1 MRFLKLIF
9 TISALSL
16 SLIGCKSKLYEGSQ
30 DSINISKNEN
40 INKKRVVA
48 LSSIS
53 ADIVNNISP
62 DQLVAIP
69 GSSLFKNKKEF
80 ENLPVI
86 SMGRTPPNLEK
97 IVSLKPDLVI
107 GAKGFHGKIIKK
119 LNDINIKTISYDL
132 RNWNDLE
139 GLISSISRE
148 LNLSD
153 AKVVDNVINNDLNNC
168 GVIKSNKNANLI
180 VLAST
185 KPILSPNSDSWAGE
199 LLNRFDLNSLTKDI
213 DSKSQFKGYI
223 NLSPEW
229 LLKQDPDNLILIET
243 RPGQFNEF
251 GITKPFSNLTAV
263 KNNKVYRFNYY
274 GLINPGSLNSIND
287 ACKKL
292 KNII

>member
-1 MRFLKLIF
+1 MKFIKLIL

-16 SLIGCKSKLYEGSQ
+16 SLIGCKSKLYLENQ
-30 DSINISKNEN
+30 DLINISKNED
-40 INKKRVVA
+40 INKKRVVS

-80 ENLPVI
+80 KNLPVI

-148 LNLSD
+148 LDLSD
-153 AKVVDNVINNDLNNC
+153 AKVVENVINNDLNHC
-168 GVIKSNKNANLI
+168 GVIKSNKNANLV

-251 GITKPFSNLTAV
+251 GITKPFANLTAV

-292 KNII
+292 KKLI

>member
-1 MRFLKLIF
+1 MKFIKLIL

-16 SLIGCKSKLYEGSQ
+16 SLIGCKSKLYLENQ
-30 DSINISKNEN
+30 DSINISKNED
-40 INKKRVVA
+40 INKKRVVS

-107 GAKGFHGKIIKK
+107 GAKGFHGKIIEK

-153 AKVVDNVINNDLNNC
+153 AQVVENVINNDLNHC
-168 GVIKSNKNANLI
+168 GVVKSNKNANLI

>member
-1 MRFLKLIF
+1 VKFLKLIL

-16 SLIGCKSKLYEGSQ
+16 SLIGCKSKLYLENQ
-30 DSINISKNEN
+30 DSINISKNED

-53 ADIVNNISP
+53 ADIVNKVSP

-80 ENLPVI
+80 ANLPII

-107 GAKGFHGKIIKK
+107 GVKGFHGKIIDK
-119 LNDINIKTISYDL
+119 LNKINIKTISYDL
-132 RNWNDLE
+132 RNWKDLE

-153 AKVVDNVINNDLNNC
+153 QKVVENIIDNDLNHC
-168 GVIKSNKNANLI
+168 GVIKSNKNSNLI

-185 KPILSPNSDSWAGE
+185 KPILSPNSNSWAGE
-199 LLNRFDLNSLTKDI
+199 LLNRFDINSLTKDI

-243 RPGQFNEF
+243 RTGQFKEF
-251 GITKPFSNLTAV
+251 GINKPFSNLTAV

-274 GLINPGSLNSIND
+274 GLINPGSLNSINN
-287 ACKKL
+287 ACKEL

>member
-1 MRFLKLIF
+1 MKFLKSIV
-9 TISALSL
+9 TISVLSL
-16 SLIGCKSKLYEGSQ
+16 SLIGCKSKLYKESQ
-30 DSINISKNEN
+30 DSISIIQNEN
-40 INKKRVVA
+40 INKKRVVS

-53 ADIVNNISP
+53 ADLVNKISP
-62 DQLVAIP
+62 EELVAIP

-80 ENLPVI
+80 ANLPVI

-132 RNWNDLE
+132 RNWSDLE
-139 GLISSISRE
+139 GLIFSISRE

-153 AKVVDNVINNDLNNC
+153 QKVVQNIIENNLNHC
-168 GVIKSNKNANLI
+168 SVIKSNKNPDLI

-199 LLNRFDLNSLTKDI
+199 LLNRFYLNSLTKDI

-243 RPGQFNEF
+243 RTGQFNEF

-263 KNNKVYRFNYY
+263 KNNKVFKFNYY
-274 GLINPGSLNSIND
+274 GLINPGSLNSINN
-287 ACKKL
+287 ACKEL

>member
-1 MRFLKLIF
+1 VKFLKSIV
-9 TISALSL
+9 TISVLSL
-16 SLIGCKSKLYEGSQ
+16 SLIGCKSKLYKESQ
-30 DSINISKNEN
+30 DSISIIQNEN
-40 INKKRVVA
+40 INKKRVVS

-53 ADIVNNISP
+53 ADLVNKISP
-62 DQLVAIP
+62 EELVAIP

-80 ENLPVI
+80 ANLPVI

-132 RNWNDLE
+132 RNWSDLE
-139 GLISSISRE
+139 GLIFSISRE

-153 AKVVDNVINNDLNNC
+153 QKVVQNIIENNLNHC
-168 GVIKSNKNANLI
+168 SVIKSNKNPDLI

-199 LLNRFDLNSLTKDI
+199 LLNRFYLNSLTKDI

-243 RPGQFNEF
+243 RTGQFNEF

-263 KNNKVYRFNYY
+263 KNNKVFKFNYY
-274 GLINPGSLNSIND
+274 GLINPGSLNSINN
-287 ACKKL
+287 ACKEL

>member
-1 MRFLKLIF
+1 MKFIKLIL

-16 SLIGCKSKLYEGSQ
+16 SLIGCKSKLYLENQ
-30 DSINISKNEN
+30 DLINISKNED
-40 INKKRVVA
+40 INKKRVVS

-148 LNLSD
+148 LDLSD
-153 AKVVDNVINNDLNNC
+153 AKVVENVINNDLNHC
-168 GVIKSNKNANLI
+168 GVIKSNKNANLV

-229 LLKQDPDNLILIET
+229 LLKQNPDNLIIIET

-292 KNII
+292 KKLI

>member
-1 MRFLKLIF
+1 MKFIKLIL

-16 SLIGCKSKLYEGSQ
+16 SLIGCKSKLYLENQ
-30 DSINISKNEN
+30 DSINISKNED
-40 INKKRVVA
+40 INKKRVVS

-80 ENLPVI
+80 ENLSII

-107 GAKGFHGKIIKK
+107 GAKGFHGKIIEK
-119 LNDINIKTISYDL
+119 LNDINIKTISYEL

-148 LNLSD
+148 LNLSEK
-153 AKVVDNVINNDLNNC
+153 KVVENLINNNLNHCSVIN
-168 GVIKSNKNANLI
+168 SNKNGNLI

-243 RPGQFNEF
+243 RTGQFNEF

-274 GLINPGSLNSIND
+274 GLINPGSLNSINN
-287 ACKKL
+287 ACKEL
-292 KNII
+292 NNII

>member
-1 MRFLKLIF
+1 MKFVNLIL

-16 SLIGCKSKLYEGSQ
+16 SLIGCKTNLYEENK
-30 DSINISKNEN
+30 DSLNIIHNEDT
-40 INKKRVVA
+40 NKKRVVS

-53 ADIVNNISP
+53 ADIVNNLAP
-62 DQLVAIP
+62 DKLVAIP
-69 GSSLFKNKKEF
+69 GSSLFKNKKKF
-80 ENLPVI
+80 ANLPVI

-153 AKVVDNVINNDLNNC
+153 EKVVENLINNDLNHC
-168 GVIKSNKNANLI
+168 GVVKSNKNANLI

>member
-1 MRFLKLIF
+1 MKFLKLIL

-16 SLIGCKSKLYEGSQ
+16 TLIGCKSKLYLEKQ
-30 DSINISKNEN
+30 DSINSINNEN
-40 INKKRVVA
+40 TNKKRIVS

-53 ADIVNNISP
+53 ADIVNTISP

-69 GSSLFKNKKEF
+69 GSSLFKNKQEF
-80 ENLPVI
+80 SNLPII

-97 IVSLKPDLVI
+97 IVSLDPDLVI

-119 LNDINIKTISYDL
+119 LNDININTISYDL

-139 GLISSISRE
+139 DLIMSVANE

-153 AKVVDNVINNDLNNC
+153 QNIVENVINNNLNNC
-168 GVIKSNKNANLI
+168 NAIKSNKSGNLI

-199 LLNRFDLNSLTKDI
+199 LLNRFNLNSLTKDI

-243 RPGQFNEF
+243 RTGQFNEF

-287 ACKKL
+287 ACNKL

>member
-1 MRFLKLIF
+1 MKFIKLIL

-16 SLIGCKSKLYEGSQ
+16 SLIGCKSKLYLENQ
-30 DSINISKNEN
+30 DSINISNNED
-40 INKKRVVA
+40 INKKRVVS

-107 GAKGFHGKIIKK
+107 GAKGFHGKIIEK

-153 AKVVDNVINNDLNNC
+153 AKVVENVINNDLNHC
-168 GVIKSNKNANLI
+168 GVVKSNKNANLI
-180 VLAST
+180 VLASP

>member
-1 MRFLKLIF
+1 MKFLKSIV
-9 TISALSL
+9 TISVLSL
-16 SLIGCKSKLYEGSQ
+16 SLIGCKSKLYKESQ
-30 DSINISKNEN
+30 DSISIIQNEN
-40 INKKRVVA
+40 INKKRVVS

-53 ADIVNNISP
+53 ADLVNKISP
-62 DQLVAIP
+62 EELVAIP

-80 ENLPVI
+80 ANLPVI

-132 RNWNDLE
+132 RNWSDLE
-139 GLISSISRE
+139 GLIFSISRE

-153 AKVVDNVINNDLNNC
+153 QKVVKNLIDNNLNYC
-168 GVIKSNKNANLI
+168 SVIKSNKNPDLI

-199 LLNRFDLNSLTKDI
+199 LLNRFYLNSLTKDI

-243 RPGQFNEF
+243 RTGQFNEF

-263 KNNKVYRFNYY
+263 KNNKVFKFNYY
-274 GLINPGSLNSIND
+274 GLINPGSLNSINN
-287 ACKKL
+287 ACKEL

>member
-1 MRFLKLIF
+1 MKSLKLIL

-16 SLIGCKSKLYEGSQ
+16 SLIGCKSKLYVENQ
-30 DSINISKNEN
+30 DSINISKNED
-40 INKKRVVA
+40 INKKRVVSM
-48 LSSIS
+48 SSIS

-69 GSSLFKNKKEF
+69 GSSLFENKKEF
-80 ENLPVI
+80 EDLPVI

-107 GAKGFHGKIIKK
+107 GAKGFHGKIIEK

-148 LNLSD
+148 LNLRD
-153 AKVVDNVINNDLNNC
+153 AKVVKNVINNDLNHC
-168 GVIKSNKNANLI
+168 GVINSNKNANLI

-243 RPGQFNEF
+243 RTGQFNEF

-274 GLINPGSLNSIND
+274 GLINPGSLNSINN
-287 ACKKL
+287 ACKEL

>member
-1 MRFLKLIF
+1 VKFLKLIF

-16 SLIGCKSKLYEGSQ
+16 SLIGCKSKLHEKSQ
-30 DSINISKNEN
+30 DSISIIQSETT
-40 INKKRVVA
+40 NKKRVVS

-53 ADIVNNISP
+53 ADLVNKISP
-62 DQLVAIP
+62 EELVAIP

-80 ENLPVI
+80 SNLPVI
-86 SMGRTPPNLEK
+86 SMGRTPPSLEK

-107 GAKGFHGKIIKK
+107 GAKGFHGKILKK
-119 LNDINIKTISYDL
+119 LNDINIKTISYNL
-132 RNWNDLE
+132 RNWSDLE
-139 GLISSISRE
+139 GLIFSISRE

-153 AKVVDNVINNDLNNC
+153 QKVVKNLIDNNLNYC
-168 GVIKSNKNANLI
+168 SVIKSNKKPDLI

-199 LLNRFDLNSLTKDI
+199 LLNRFYLNSLTKDI
-213 DSKSQFKGYI
+213 DSKSEFKGYI

-243 RPGQFNEF
+243 RTGQFNEF

-263 KNNKVYRFNYY
+263 KNNKVFRFNYY
-274 GLINPGSLNSIND
+274 GLINPGSLNSINN
-287 ACKKL
+287 ACKEL

>member
-1 MRFLKLIF
+1 VKFIKLIL

-16 SLIGCKSKLYEGSQ
+16 SLIGCKSKLYLENQ
-30 DSINISKNEN
+30 DSINISNNED
-40 INKKRVVA
+40 INKKRVVS

-107 GAKGFHGKIIKK
+107 GAKGFHGKIIEK

-153 AKVVDNVINNDLNNC
+153 EKVVENLINNDLNHC
-168 GVIKSNKNANLI
+168 GVVKSNKNANLI

>member
-1 MRFLKLIF
+1 MKFLKLIL

-16 SLIGCKSKLYEGSQ
+16 SLIGCKSKLYLENQ
-30 DSINISKNEN
+30 DSINISKNED

-53 ADIVNNISP
+53 ADIVNKVSP

-153 AKVVDNVINNDLNNC
+153 QNVVENVINNNLNHC
-168 GVIKSNKNANLI
+168 GVIKSNEKADLI

-251 GITKPFSNLTAV
+251 GITKPFSNLTAIN
-263 KNNKVYRFNYY
+263 NNKVYRFNYY

>member
-1 MRFLKLIF
+1 MKFIKLIL

-153 AKVVDNVINNDLNNC
+153 QKVVQTIIDNNLNHC
-168 GVIKSNKNANLI
+168 GVIKSNKNPDLI

-263 KNNKVYRFNYY
+263 NNNKVYRFNYY
-274 GLINPGSLNSIND
+274 GLINPGSLNSINN
-287 ACKKL
+287 ACKEL